1 MITDKS
7 VTAAS
12 YSGGAVSIFSAM
24 TLTDFGILVGIITAL
39 ATFALNLWWGI
50 RRDRREQQA
59 HDIAIS
65 GFERRQ
71 RNDPVD
77 FDRRSRD
84 DG

>member
-7 VTAAS
+7 ITAAS

-39 ATFALNLWWGI
+39 ATFGLNVWWGM

-59 HDIAIS
+59 HDLALS

-71 RNDPVD
+71 RDEPVD
-77 FDRRSRD
+77 FDRRRD
-84 DG
+84 D